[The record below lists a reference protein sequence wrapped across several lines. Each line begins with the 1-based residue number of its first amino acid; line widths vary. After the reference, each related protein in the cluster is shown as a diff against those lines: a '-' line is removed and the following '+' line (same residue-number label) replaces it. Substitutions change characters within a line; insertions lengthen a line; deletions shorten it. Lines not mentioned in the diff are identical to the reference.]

1 MISLGKDDF
10 KEWVKIN
17 SMFVA
22 WNIRLFNYLIIIQTI
37 IATLQKVAKI
47 RYPKIRFC
55 QCYDIFCVRLTK
67 VHWVDVICHTHRKL
81 VLVFFISKY
90 IWMLVFLPKTCWVD
104 RFWQHWVRLAEVPWG
119 QGRRGEG
126 GEGWK
131 EGIPRS
137 RGGRNPRKQSLQR
150 AQLHVFSK
158 EWKQHFVTI
167 VTVTIYL
174 TQVYIHFH
182 LCNLCHPFT
191 IVALGE

>member
-1 MISLGKDDF
+1 MIPLGKDDF

-47 RYPKIRFC
+47 GYPKIRFC

-67 VHWVDVICHTHRKL
+67 VHWVDVICHTGSWCWCFWFLNIFECLCFFRKHVEL
-81 VLVFFISKY
+81 TDFGSTE
-90 IWMLVFLPKTCWVD
+90 WGWQ
-104 RFWQHWVRLAEVPWG
+104 RFPGAREG
-119 QGRRGEG
+119 RGRRGKVEKGESQEVEG
-126 GEGWK
+126 GEILGSK
-131 EGIPRS
+131 VCKG
-137 RGGRNPRKQSLQR
+137 L
-150 AQLHVFSK
+150 LHVFSK